1 MTKFKGDFLVDMIKF
16 ALKQLKIDFT
26 ENFDVI
32 EISTIKF
39 SGILAL
45 AVFPKNVRELCLAV
59 KLFYRK
65 KIVYKVVGNTSNLLF
80 VGKVDF
86 PVIFT
91 NKMKDEY
98 KVSGNSVTVS
108 AGMQVSRLIEI
119 AKRNK
124 LGGIEQLVGIPA
136 TIGGALFNNAG
147 AYGNSISSRLVK
159 VSAFFDGKVI
169 EIPANHIKFGYH
181 FSNLKG
187 IVLLTASFWF
197 ENKNEYDII
206 SLCNEYTY
214 KRTVMQP
221 NGFSLGSVYQKI
233 NGKSAGFYI
242 ERVGLKMTRIGG
254 VIISR
259 KHANFFVN
267 DKSGTAEDFLKLQ
280 ELVEDRVS
288 RQFGLTLISEIEK
301 VGEFYE
307 TSCRPS
313 HTFQK

>member
-1 MTKFKGDFLVDMIKF
+1 MIKL
-16 ALKQLKIDFT
+16 ALKQLKIDYI

-32 EISTIKF
+32 EVSTIKL
-39 SGILAL
+39 GQVIEL

-59 KLFYRK
+59 KLMYRK
-65 KIVYKVVGNTSNLLF
+65 KVKFKVVGNTSNLLF
-80 VGKVDF
+80 VSKITF
-86 PVIFT
+86 PIIFT
-91 NKMKDEY
+91 SKMRDEY

-108 AGMQVSRLIEI
+108 AGMQISRLIEI

-136 TIGGALFNNAG
+136 TVGGAIFNNAG
-147 AYGNSISSRLVK
+147 AYGNNISSKLVK
-159 VSAFFDGKVI
+159 ISAFYNGKIVD
-169 EIPANHIKFGYH
+169 IPASHIKFGYH

-242 ERVGLKMTRIGG
+242 ERAGLKMTRIGG
-254 VIISR
+254 VVISK

-267 DKSGTAEDFLKLQ
+267 DKQGSAEDFLKLQ
-280 ELVEDRVS
+280 ALVEDKVS
-288 RQFGLTLISEIEK
+288 KQFGLTLISEIEK
-301 VGEFYE
+301 VGDNYE
-307 TSCRPS
+307 TSCRSS
-313 HTFQK
+313 HAFQK